1 MNISESRRSFFKQT
15 AMLSAAGMMLPAC
28 QSNTPLSEK
37 IELPDQLRI
46 LFQGDSITD
55 SSRDRSSTQSN
66 DFKGNGQWL
75 CPDGCNKA
83 LDRSSHCGLA
93 HL

>member
-1 MNISESRRSFFKQT
+1 
-15 AMLSAAGMMLPAC
+15 MLSAAGMMLPAC

-55 SSRDRSSTQSN
+55 SSRIDQVHN
-66 DFKGNGQWL
+66 PMIF
-75 CPDGCNKA
+75 
-83 LDRSSHCGLA
+83 
-93 HL
+93 